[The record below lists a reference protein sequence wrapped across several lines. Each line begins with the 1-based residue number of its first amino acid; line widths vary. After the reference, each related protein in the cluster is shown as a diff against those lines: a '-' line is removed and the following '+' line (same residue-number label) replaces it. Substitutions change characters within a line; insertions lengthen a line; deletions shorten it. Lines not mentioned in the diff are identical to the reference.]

1 MVVGI
6 IPAFSLK
13 KAMKAGRKKDGHL
26 GCARRRIEILQLSYG
41 KLLEA
46 WNQKTRDVKKLQW
59 ADGLW
64 RLCKMV
70 IAAFLGDQ
78 PELDSVCCDSAQSC
92 KQCQCPRDNFHLPGR
107 FLKKQAVLVMS
118 KVTRQARNIGVLVGR
133 AWNATAVCGQAA
145 YKTARQAAGG
155 VHLMRNSFWN
165 ILGFDVQQQAFK
177 DPMHGMDH
185 GVAITILDGVVR
197 RLHDLE
203 RELGLERNFLVRKL
217 TARLYHLCD
226 SQDRRH
232 LTLFNFVNQSI
243 MDQFEVLGQKGSGKK
258 NGDKAAPRIVDASDM
273 QALLVCLP
281 YLMDGLADYKIDDHS
296 TNGGEQAHDPIP
308 EMIIVINDYLHLYHL
323 YRQPVNTTDDTL
335 QMGVMADAL
344 LEELV
349 RIFPYTSRIGR
360 SDKTRSM
367 WCCEKPHSMTHFGDN
382 VEQVGHSKNI
392 STQVTESTHKPVK
405 AKGHLTNKK
414 ADKVGF
420 SMMQAV
426 VRDSA
431 AAAMSADQDLRGEV
445 WTVRR
450 RDGSEVKLRAS
461 RAWDNI
467 SNRGLSGCMADS
479 FRCNIWRRASDI
491 SGITHRLEGCGRDR
505 QGGMGYCILQL
516 NDLLPQQSRYT
527 IIFT

>member
-243 MDQFEVLGQKGSGKK
+243 LEQFEKFGQVHQQV
-258 NGDKAAPRIVDASDM
+258 AP
-273 QALLVCLP
+273 C
-281 YLMDGLADYKIDDHS
+281 
-296 TNGGEQAHDPIP
+296 
-308 EMIIVINDYLHLYHL
+308 
-323 YRQPVNTTDDTL
+323 VN
-335 QMGVMADAL
+335 VA
-344 LEELV
+344 
-349 RIFPYTSRIGR
+349 
-360 SDKTRSM
+360 
-367 WCCEKPHSMTHFGDN
+367 
-382 VEQVGHSKNI
+382 
-392 STQVTESTHKPVK
+392 
-405 AKGHLTNKK
+405 
-414 ADKVGF
+414 
-420 SMMQAV
+420 
-426 VRDSA
+426 
-431 AAAMSADQDLRGEV
+431 
-445 WTVRR
+445 
-450 RDGSEVKLRAS
+450 
-461 RAWDNI
+461 
-467 SNRGLSGCMADS
+467 
-479 FRCNIWRRASDI
+479 
-491 SGITHRLEGCGRDR
+491 
-505 QGGMGYCILQL
+505 
-516 NDLLPQQSRYT
+516 
-527 IIFT
+527 